1 MSKSE
6 DDAPKESE
14 PPSSDA
20 EPISLREMELEPV
33 SLHDIERILAPGK
46 APPKLSDAARTKPD
60 KETPEPQPK
69 VSVPRAGERRL
80 PKPAPKPA
88 PAPAGRAQ
96 TKVEEEADDD
106 RPPDSAIQD
115 LRRLASAAQPGTDRD
130 SKVDE
135 MLVLGGIG
143 GAPPPPLL
151 PTDLATLLKDTK
163 DDPEASP
170 KPRPRP
176 PLKKRS
182 EPAAEVLDLKAPS
195 SSVPPKRESTRPSG
209 RESTRPKE
217 RESSRPRERESVRPR
232 TDSAAA
238 VAKSIKPKASS
249 RAPAARTSDRP
260 AAAPTGATDRRPGN
274 GSTLF
279 YAAMGLGLLGA
290 GYWWGTRGDPPAPT
304 AGVPAPTVTV
314 VVTQQVPVEAAPI
327 ESAPLAATSDTTA
340 EPSLTTA
347 PAATGASAG
356 AKPQATTTTA
366 GTAAPA
372 ATTTAA
378 AAPAKTSTPAA
389 TGDFD
394 KAAASAALGG
404 AVAKAAA
411 CKKAGDPSGQAKVQ
425 VTFAPSGRVT
435 VANILGPP
443 FAGTATG
450 SCIAMA
456 FKSASVPPFQG
467 DPMTVSK
474 TVSIP

>member
-6 DDAPKESE
+6 NDASKESE
-14 PPSSDA
+14 PPSSDS

-60 KETPEPQPK
+60 KQTLEPQPK
-69 VSVPRAGERRL
+69 ASVPRAGERRL

-106 RPPDSAIQD
+106 RAPDSAIQD
-115 LRRLASAAQPGTDRD
+115 LRRLASATQPGADRD

-170 KPRPRP
+170 KPRPKP
-176 PLKKRS
+176 PLKKRA
-182 EPAAEVLDLKAPS
+182 EPVTEVLDLKAPS
-195 SSVPPKRESTRPSG
+195 STPPKRDSARPTE
-209 RESTRPKE
+209 RESTKPQA
-217 RESSRPRERESVRPR
+217 RESAKPRASESSRPR

-238 VAKSIKPKASS
+238 VAKSIKPRASS
-249 RAPAARTSDRP
+249 RAPAARSSDRP
-260 AAAPTGATDRRPGN
+260 AVAPMIATDRRPGN

-279 YAAMGLGLLGA
+279 YAAIGLGLLGA
-290 GYWWGTRGDPPAPT
+290 GYWWGTRGEPPAPT

-327 ESAPLAATSDTTA
+327 ETAPLAATPDTTA
-340 EPSLTTA
+340 EPTPTTT
-347 PAATGASAG
+347 PAGTGASAG
-356 AKPQATTTTA
+356 AKPQATTTNAATA
-366 GTAAPA
+366 TAAPTTLPTA
-372 ATTTAA
+372 APVKTSTAA
-378 AAPAKTSTPAA
+378 ATA
-389 TGDFD
+389 DFD